1 MPDRRI
7 HHTNKQQA
15 EWLNSLDWLDVGPKL
30 VAALEDIDWAL
41 HSGKINGAKT
51 IIDRIF
57 GEIGRPDENAAS
69 ID

>member
-1 MPDRRI
+1 MADRKI

-30 VAALEDIDWAL
+30 VAALEEIDWAL
-41 HSGKINGAKT
+41 SSGKTNAAKK

-57 GEIGRPDENAAS
+57 REIGRPDENAAS